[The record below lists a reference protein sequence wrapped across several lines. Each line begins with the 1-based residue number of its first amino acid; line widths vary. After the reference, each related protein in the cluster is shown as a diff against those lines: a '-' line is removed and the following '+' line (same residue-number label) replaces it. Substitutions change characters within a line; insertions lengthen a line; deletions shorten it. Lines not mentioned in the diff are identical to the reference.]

1 MEMTKDELCDFL
13 QQMESP
19 PAVLLTAVRRATASN
34 EVFSQNKV
42 GCRRRLRPTCFGL
55 RCWAYKPNRCPLFS
69 GLSPARIMGQAHYFC
84 SATY

>member
-1 MEMTKDELCDFL
+1 MEITKDELCDFL

-55 RCWAYKPNRCPLFS
+55 RCWAYTK
-69 GLSPARIMGQAHYFC
+69 IDAHYFMG
-84 SATY
+84 